1 MTKYKKDNK
10 VKEMKDRIA
19 MWKDMADHYKE
30 EINFYEN
37 TIVPNVEQV
46 KINKGCYEKVKAEI
60 KRIESEINN
69 QEIA

>member
-1 MTKYKKDNK
+1 MT
-10 VKEMKDRIA
+10 KEMKDRIA
-19 MWKDMADHYKE
+19 MWKDMADHFKK

-37 TIVPNVEQV
+37 TKVPNIVEHV

-60 KRIESEINN
+60 KRIESQINN